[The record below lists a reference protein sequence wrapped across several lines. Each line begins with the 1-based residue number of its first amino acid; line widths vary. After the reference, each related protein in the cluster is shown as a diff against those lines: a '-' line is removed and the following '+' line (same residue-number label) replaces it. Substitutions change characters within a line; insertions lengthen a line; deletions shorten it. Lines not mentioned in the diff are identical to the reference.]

1 MTALCQVQ
9 DDSIIIHI
17 WWQKFINWFSASNFS
32 QNNSTPRINE
42 WNTQKREEKR
52 REEKRREEKRRE
64 EKSDWFNIQFDVLY
78 SSQKRCYATEMKL
91 KSFDEFWLEWTL
103 KMVNCSSIVIKLFAW
118 EQIQDIIKEA
128 RLTRPPANRY
138 LVRNA
143 GTNEVNG
150 IYVGNFKRGRF
161 RSTSRNQKSMEWD
174 YFLCFV
180 AQCDQ
185 NRNDGSSR

>member
-1 MTALCQVQ
+1 
-9 DDSIIIHI
+9 
-17 WWQKFINWFSASNFS
+17 
-32 QNNSTPRINE
+32 
-42 WNTQKREEKR
+42 
-52 REEKRREEKRRE
+52 
-64 EKSDWFNIQFDVLY
+64 
-78 SSQKRCYATEMKL
+78 
-91 KSFDEFWLEWTL
+91 
-103 KMVNCSSIVIKLFAW
+103 MVNCSSIVIKLFAW

-161 RSTSRNQKSMEWD
+161 CYVKKMERD
-174 YFLCFV
+174 YLLCFV

-185 NRNDGSSR
+185 NRSGGSSR